1 MRYSVMSAPR
11 LGRGPGARLH
21 LFHERR
27 APDTT
32 LSGGE
37 LHAGVGVAAVA
48 ERVLRE
54 VLLVVVL
61 GVVVRRGLADLGGD
75 VTQPAPLEL
84 VAVHLREVAGDPL
97 LLGGGEVDRRAVLR
111 ADVVALA
118 EALGRV

>member
-37 LHAGVGVAAVA
+37 LHAGVGVAPVA

-75 VTQPAPLEL
+75 LAEAAAREL
-84 VAVHLREVAGDPL
+84 RGVHRRHLAGDLL
-97 LLGGGEVDRRAVLR
+97 LLGARVVDRRAGLR
-111 ADVVALA
+111 ADVV
-118 EALGRV
+118 